1 MPSSTHDLIV
11 LGAGSGGLATAFRAA
26 RHGARVAL
34 LEPSML
40 GGTCVNV
47 GCVPKKAMW
56 YAAQMAEAQQLARD
70 YGFDLTPGRLDWPTF
85 VARRQRYIDGIHASY
100 RKRLGEAGIE
110 LIPAAGRIIAT
121 QMVAVQ
127 GRTLQAPH
135 IVLATGARSRR
146 LDVPG
151 FDLGIDS
158 DGFFELEAC
167 PKRVAIIGGG
177 YIAVELSGVLHAL
190 GAEVDVMA
198 RHRLLSGFDDDMTD
212 ALGEWMRADGI
223 GVHYRCNVQ
232 GVRREDDGLHLACD
246 VAAGKGAY
254 DLVLWAV
261 GRVPNSEDLGLEVVG
276 VDRDDGGHV
285 VTDAF
290 QNTSASGI
298 YAIGDVTA
306 RPALTP
312 VAVAAG
318 RRLSDRLFG
327 GDADARL
334 DYTNIPSVVFAHP
347 PLGSVGLDEATARK
361 QGGGSV
367 RCYRSGFTSMQ
378 LALSDRPRKTLM
390 KLVCEG
396 DDERVVGVH
405 VLGPGADE
413 MIQGFAVAVKMGAR
427 KADFDATVAI
437 HPTSAEELVTMT

>member
-1 MPSSTHDLIV
+1 MSHTHDLIV

-26 RHGARVAL
+26 AHGARVAL
-34 LEPSML
+34 LEPGAL

-70 YGFDLTPGRLDWPTF
+70 YGFDLAPGSLDWPAF

-100 RKRLGEAGIE
+100 RKRIEATGIE
-110 LIPAAGRIIAT
+110 LIAASGR
-121 QMVAVQ
+121 MVAEQTVALPD
-127 GRTLQAPH
+127 RELHAPH
-135 IVLATGARSRR
+135 VVLATGARSRR

-158 DGFFELEAC
+158 DGFFDLQAC
-167 PKRVAIIGGG
+167 PRRVAIVGGG
-177 YIAVELSGVLHAL
+177 YIAVELGGVLHAL
-190 GAEVDVMA
+190 GAQVDIMA

-232 GVRREDDGLHLACD
+232 GVRREDDGLHLSCD
-246 VAAGKGAY
+246 STAGEGAY

-261 GRVPNSEDLGLEVVG
+261 GRVPNSEGLGLDAVG
-276 VDRDDGGHV
+276 VDRDEDGHILV
-285 VTDAF
+285 DAF
-290 QNTSASGI
+290 QNTSVPGI
-298 YAIGDVTA
+298 HAIGDVTA

-327 GDADARL
+327 GDDDARL
-334 DYTNIPSVVFAHP
+334 DYTDIPSVVFAHP
-347 PLGSVGLDEATARK
+347 PLGSVGLDEAAARE
-361 QGGGSV
+361 QAGDSV
-367 RCYRSGFTSMQ
+367 RCYRSRFTSMQ
-378 LALSDRPRKTLM
+378 LALSERPRKTLM

-427 KADFDATVAI
+427 KADFDATVAV
-437 HPTSAEELVTMT
+437 HPTSAEELVLMT